1 MNHENWEI
9 AAGISDGK
17 CNKALAGMN
26 MKRPAAEYVPWK
38 ETAGNAAVFSRLLV
52 CAGTRSLEKTARE
65 TRSWNRVPGSRQVW
79 EKFIQITNE
88 QLTVSAEE
96 SENPDAANEVTEK
109 LTKNHVIT
117 CVLQTFSVCLHSLL
131 GREQFHG
138 LGSMYCRSASAIILT
153 YDVCNNQSLVELE
166 DRFLGL
172 TDTASDDCIFA
183 LVGNKI
189 DLTDDYEAEGES
201 EGEKPRRG
209 SASKV
214 RKQVHNEDA
223 IALYKRIMKYR
234 MVDETH
240 TPAAD
245 KMCFET
251 SAKTGYNV
259 DFLFESVFNMV
270 IPLIVKKKA
279 NGPDD
284 TVILTQNHHEK
295 KTKSGCC

>member
-1 MNHENWEI
+1 MMKKPDLKVVLLGDMNV
-9 AAGISDGK
+9 GK
-17 CNKALAGMN
+17 
-26 MKRPAAEYVPWK
+26 
-38 ETAGNAAVFSRLLV
+38 TSLLH
-52 CAGTRSLEKTARE
+52 RYMER
-65 TRSWNRVPGSRQVW
+65 RFQD
-79 EKFIQITNE
+79 
-88 QLTVSAEE
+88 TVSTVGGAFYLKQWGPYNI
-96 SENPDAANEVTEK
+96 SIWDTA
-109 LTKNHVIT
+109 
-117 CVLQTFSVCLHSLL
+117 

>member
-1 MNHENWEI
+1 MMKKPDLKVVLLGDMNV
-9 AAGISDGK
+9 GK
-17 CNKALAGMN
+17 
-26 MKRPAAEYVPWK
+26 
-38 ETAGNAAVFSRLLV
+38 TSLLH
-52 CAGTRSLEKTARE
+52 RYMER
-65 TRSWNRVPGSRQVW
+65 RFQD
-79 EKFIQITNE
+79 
-88 QLTVSAEE
+88 TVSTVGGAFYLKQWGPYNI
-96 SENPDAANEVTEK
+96 SIWDTA
-109 LTKNHVIT
+109 
-117 CVLQTFSVCLHSLL
+117 

-138 LGSMYCRSASAIILT
+138 LGSMYCRSASAIIFS
-153 YDVCNNQSLVELE
+153 YDVCSMQSLMELE

-183 LVGNKI
+183 VVGNKI
-189 DLTDDYEAEGES
+189 DLTDDYEAEEELDGERL
-201 EGEKPRRG
+201 RRG
-209 SASKV
+209 SASKL
-214 RKQVHNEDA
+214 RKQVHTEDA

-234 MVDETH
+234 MVDEIH
-240 TPAAD
+240 APAAD

-284 TVILTQNHHEK
+284 TVNLTQNHHEI